1 MNAVSPG
8 PVETP
13 ILVDF
18 EESMGKEILDGVKDL
33 TGRHA
38 EPIDIARV
46 VAFLASPESGWVNGH
61 NIIADGGVS
70 GPVLTRIIPAPELI

>member
-13 ILVDF
+13 IL
-18 EESMGKEILDGVKDL
+18 
-33 TGRHA
+33 
-38 EPIDIARV
+38 V

-70 GPVLTRIIPAPELI
+70 GPVLTGITPAPELI

>member
-18 EESMGKEILDGVKDL
+18 EESMGKEILDG
-33 TGRHA
+33 
-38 EPIDIARV
+38 
-46 VAFLASPESGWVNGH
+46 
-61 NIIADGGVS
+61 
-70 GPVLTRIIPAPELI
+70 